1 MSRTQELGRQL
12 RDRRIDTV
20 GPVAAVSAA
29 AEIDDQAVVDIEQGE
44 LGRVSV
50 LTFERYCE
58 AVGLA
63 MDLREIHR
71 ER

>member
-1 MSRTQELGRQL
+1 MTRTQELGRQL

-20 GPVAAVSAA
+20 GPVGALSVIAG
-29 AEIDDQAVVDIEQGE
+29 IDDQAVVDIEQGE
-44 LGRVSV
+44 LGRVSA

-58 AVGLA
+58 AIGLA